1 MILLRGA
8 IFLCHLLEEL
18 DGPIILYE
26 KFRKDRLVQNQILQ
40 TLILILTAEPR
51 VECDKRKTIRI
62 LLRVADRKI
71 RMRNDPGKI
80 LNAGPGEVFII
91 WTTHRSHQQFE
102 ELGRS
107 TIYQLKNLP
116 LSLSEG
122 SMLFQKKN
130 KKKEKKM
137 GELFGQY

>member
-62 LLRVADRKI
+62 ILRVADRKI
-71 RMRNDPGKI
+71 RMREGCQIGDRRPGK
-80 LNAGPGEVFII
+80 PGEK
-91 WTTHRSHQQFE
+91 E
-102 ELGRS
+102 
-107 TIYQLKNLP
+107 
-116 LSLSEG
+116 
-122 SMLFQKKN
+122 MN
-130 KKKEKKM
+130 KK
-137 GELFGQY
+137 G